1 MKSAMLNDLKERW
14 KNGTFGEIFTDWKW
28 IFSYSKRFKGPIA
41 LYTAL
46 GLLTSTLGLLASIA
60 GKFLVDVVIGHKTD
74 QLWLA
79 ALVMAGS
86 ALTSLAIN
94 NLTGRIRQ
102 KLDVDMTNAIREDV
116 FDAVMDAG
124 WQSLNQFSNGDM
136 LNRFHGDIGT
146 VAGNAISW
154 LPSVII
160 SVYTFVTTF
169 IVIWHYS
176 PVMSLIA
183 LSSAPVILLMSRYLV
198 KKQKAHRQEMM
209 ETTSKM
215 YSFET
220 EALYNLDTVKSFGI
234 MDSFSMQLR
243 ELQMQYRR
251 ITLAW
256 NMFQIRTN
264 VFMAILSLL
273 VEYVAYGY
281 ALFLLWGGTITYGT
295 MTLFLQQRG
304 ALSGAFQSLVGIVPG
319 FISSSVSAHRI
330 QELMALP
337 REKHGEEEI
346 PEEYFKGGLTLKLD
360 RVDFAYEDG
369 EQVIEV
375 SDFEACPGQIT
386 ALVGPSGEGKTTVLR
401 LLLGII
407 EPKDGR
413 CVFEPENG
421 KPLAVSAE
429 SRALISYVP
438 QGNTLLSGTIAENM
452 RLAKEDAT
460 DEEITAALQLACAW
474 EFVEKLPEGINNNIY
489 ERGKGLSE
497 GQAQRI
503 SIARALLR
511 DAPVLLMDEATSAL
525 DVETERNV
533 LRNIL
538 QKSPGRTFIITTHR
552 PTVLSMCD
560 RVYRVVDRR
569 ITRLG
574 QEEIDSIVRNF

>member
-1 MKSAMLNDLKERW
+1 MKSSTLNSLKERW
-14 KNGTFGEIFTDWKW
+14 KNGTFGEIITDWKW
-28 IFSYSKRFKGPIA
+28 IFSYSKKFKGPIA
-41 LYTAL
+41 AYTLL
-46 GLLTSTLGLLASIA
+46 GLLSSTLGLLSSIA
-60 GKFLVDVVIGHKTD
+60 GKFLVDVVIGHKTE
-74 QLWLA
+74 QLWIA

-86 ALTSLAIN
+86 ALISLAIS

-102 KLDVDMTNAIREDV
+102 KLDVDMTNAIRADV
-116 FDAVMDAG
+116 FDSVMDAG

-146 VAGNAISW
+146 VASNAISW

-169 IVIWHYS
+169 AVIWHYS

-198 KKQKAHRQEMM
+198 KKQKEHRKEMM

-281 ALFLLWGGTITYGT
+281 ALFLLWGGIITYGT

-304 ALSGAFQSLVGIVPG
+304 ALSGAFHSLVSIVPG

-330 QELMALP
+330 QELMNLP
-337 REKHGEEEI
+337 REKHHEEEI
-346 PEEYFKGGLTLKLD
+346 PEEYFNGHLTLKLD

-369 EQVIEV
+369 ELVVEA
-375 SDFEACPGQIT
+375 SDLVACPGQIT
-386 ALVGPSGEGKTTVLR
+386 ALVGPSGAGKTTVLR
-401 LLLGII
+401 LLLGMV
-407 EPKDGR
+407 EPKDGS
-413 CVFEPENG
+413 CAFLPENG
-421 KPLAVSAE
+421 DPLPVTAE

-460 DEEITAALQLACAW
+460 DEEIIAALKLACAW
-474 EFVEKLPEGINNNIY
+474 EFVEDLPEGINNSIY

-560 RVYRVVDRR
+560 RVYRVVDKR
-569 ITRLG
+569 ITQLD
-574 QEEIDSIVRNF
+574 QQEIDSIVRNF

>member
-1 MKSAMLNDLKERW
+1 MKSALLNDLKERW
-14 KNGTFGEIFTDWKW
+14 QKGTFGEIFTDWKW
-28 IFSYSKRFKGPIA
+28 IFSYSKRFKWPIA
-41 LYTAL
+41 AYTLL
-46 GLLTSTLGLLASIA
+46 GLSSSTLALLSSIA

-86 ALTSLAIN
+86 ALISLAIS
-94 NLTGRIRQ
+94 NLSGHISQ
-102 KLDVDMTNAIREDV
+102 KLNVDMTNAIRADV
-116 FDAVMDAG
+116 FDSVMDAG

-146 VAGNAISW
+146 VANNAISW

-160 SVYTFVTTF
+160 SIYSFVTTF
-169 IVIWHYS
+169 AVIWYYS

-198 KKQKAHRQEMM
+198 RKQKAHRQEMM

-215 YSFET
+215 YAFET

-369 EQVIEV
+369 EQVIES